1 MQNAQELDAF
11 LRLPQVIEITTI
23 KKTKLYELMK
33 DGFFPKN
40 IKIHGRTSVWRK
52 SEVRQWMSAPDTYN
66 TNTATCQ

>member
-1 MQNAQELDAF
+1 MQNVQELDAF

-40 IKIHGRTSVWRK
+40 IKIHGSMSVWRK
-52 SEVRQWMSAPDTYN
+52 SEIAQWMSDPVAYN